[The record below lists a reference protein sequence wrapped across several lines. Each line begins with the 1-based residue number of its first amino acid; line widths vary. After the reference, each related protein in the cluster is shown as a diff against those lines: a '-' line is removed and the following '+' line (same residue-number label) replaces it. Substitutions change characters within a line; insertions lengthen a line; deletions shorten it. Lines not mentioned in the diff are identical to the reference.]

1 MRFKDIRG
9 NEDVKRAL
17 VNMADTGRVA
27 HAMLFF
33 ENEGCGAFPLIIAY
47 IQYLNCPHR
56 HDGDSCGECPTC
68 NKISKLIHP
77 DMHFVYPTNT
87 GSKSGSLATKDV
99 TSETYM
105 KYFRELA
112 TSNPYFMESDLSE
125 ALGIEAKVG
134 AISVGEAKNI
144 TDALSLSAVE
154 DGYKTVVFLQPE
166 KMNAAAANKLLKIV
180 EEPPEKTVF
189 LFVTH
194 SPEKVMQTIFSRCQ
208 SSRVLP
214 LSKEDVAAVL
224 VDSFDVDPEEAS
236 SEAGVSGGSVGAA
249 LRTIKAGED
258 RQRYLDIFADM
269 VNGALERDLNAV
281 LDASENIVA
290 LDSREKQK
298 AFCTFAGEC
307 VRKIYMIQNKLPQ
320 IAYMSEQERDYITA
334 LATRLPEKFCGKM
347 VDYLDKTVSLIER
360 NVNQKILFCD
370 LANRVF
376 FSVQ

>member
-112 TSNPYFMESDLSE
+112 TANPYFMESDLSE
-125 ALGIEAKVG
+125 ALGIESKVG

-144 TDALSLSAVE
+144 TDTLSLSSVE

-224 VDSFDVDPEEAS
+224 VDTFEVDPEEAA

-269 VNGALERDLNAV
+269 IDGALGKNLNAV
-281 LDASENIVA
+281 LDAAENIA
-290 LDSREKQK
+290 SLESREKQK

-307 VRKIYMIQNKLPQ
+307 VRKVYMIQNKLPQ
-320 IAYMSEQERDYITA
+320 IAYVSEQERDYITT
-334 LATRLPEKFCGKM
+334 LASRLPEKFCGRM
-347 VDYLDKTVSLIER
+347 MDYLDKAVSLLER